1 MHGNITFEAN
11 FISWSLPKLPIHED
25 SGVHQNP
32 QYTGQ
37 HHFHPVVH
45 DHDYC
50 ERIVINVGG
59 LRYETQVRTLNQFPD
74 TLLGDPSRRIRYY
87 DPVRNEYYFD
97 RHRNCFEAIIYY
109 YQSGGRL
116 RRPVNVPLDIFSEE
130 IQFYELGELAITK
143 FREDEGFI
151 KEEEKPLP
159 TNDLQRKVWLLFEY
173 PESSQRARIVAII
186 SVFVI
191 LLSIVIFCLETL
203 PQFKHYKVFNTTANG
218 TKIEEDEV
226 PDVTDPF
233 FIVETLC
240 IIWFTFELLVR
251 FLACPSKYE
260 FAKDIMNMIDLV
272 AIIPYFITLA
282 TIVAEKE
289 EVIAP
294 KAPVAP
300 NKEGNNQ
307 AMSLAILRVIRLV
320 RVFRIFKLSRHS
332 KGLQILGRTLKASMR
347 ELGLLMFF
355 LFIGV
360 VLFSSTVYFAEAG
373 SPHSHFK
380 SIPDGFWWA
389 VVTMT
394 TVGYGDMT

>member
-1 MHGNITFEAN
+1 MRASSKKKKSPFQPMTFREKYG
-11 FISWSLPKLPIHED
+11 FSLNTQRAPSMP
-25 SGVHQNP
+25 
-32 QYTGQ
+32 
-37 HHFHPVVH
+37 
-45 DHDYC
+45 
-50 ERIVINVGG
+50 G
-59 LRYETQVRTLNQFPD
+59 LIFKQKDQSTFFTCNY
-74 TLLGDPSRRIRYY
+74 
-87 DPVRNEYYFD
+87 
-97 RHRNCFEAIIYY
+97 IIY
-109 YQSGGRL
+109 
-116 RRPVNVPLDIFSEE
+116 
-130 IQFYELGELAITK
+130 
-143 FREDEGFI
+143 
-151 KEEEKPLP
+151 
-159 TNDLQRKVWLLFEY
+159 
-173 PESSQRARIVAII
+173 RIVAII

-203 PQFKHYKVFNTTANG
+203 PEFKHYKVFNTTANG

-251 FLACPSKYE
+251 FLACPSKYV

-294 KAPVAP
+294 RAPVAP

-355 LFIGV
+355 LFIGKHFQQDFLHHTNSCFV
-360 VLFSSTVYFAEAG
+360 NMIGIKLILKVKMYVGKQSKKISVLDSSLVFVIFNFVIIKEPSSY
-373 SPHSHFK
+373 
-380 SIPDGFWWA
+380 
-389 VVTMT
+389 
-394 TVGYGDMT
+394 

>member
-1 MHGNITFEAN
+1 MSKNMIQYA
-11 FISWSLPKLPIHED
+11 LCKK
-25 SGVHQNP
+25 QNP
-32 QYTGQ
+32 
-37 HHFHPVVH
+37 
-45 DHDYC
+45 C
-50 ERIVINVGG
+50 
-59 LRYETQVRTLNQFPD
+59 
-74 TLLGDPSRRIRYY
+74 
-87 DPVRNEYYFD
+87 
-97 RHRNCFEAIIYY
+97 IIY
-109 YQSGGRL
+109 S
-116 RRPVNVPLDIFSEE
+116 
-130 IQFYELGELAITK
+130 
-143 FREDEGFI
+143 
-151 KEEEKPLP
+151 
-159 TNDLQRKVWLLFEY
+159 LF
-173 PESSQRARIVAII
+173 Q
-186 SVFVI
+186 
-191 LLSIVIFCLETL
+191 
-203 PQFKHYKVFNTTANG
+203 VFNTTANG

-251 FLACPSKYE
+251 FLACPSKYI

-294 KAPVAP
+294 RAPVAP

-355 LFIGV
+355 LFIGKKGSRSV
-360 VLFSSTVYFAEAG
+360 KLNAALSDEQPSSVYE
-373 SPHSHFK
+373 
-380 SIPDGFWWA
+380 
-389 VVTMT
+389 
-394 TVGYGDMT
+394 

>member
-1 MHGNITFEAN
+1 
-11 FISWSLPKLPIHED
+11 
-25 SGVHQNP
+25 
-32 QYTGQ
+32 
-37 HHFHPVVH
+37 
-45 DHDYC
+45 
-50 ERIVINVGG
+50 
-59 LRYETQVRTLNQFPD
+59 
-74 TLLGDPSRRIRYY
+74 
-87 DPVRNEYYFD
+87 
-97 RHRNCFEAIIYY
+97 
-109 YQSGGRL
+109 
-116 RRPVNVPLDIFSEE
+116 
-130 IQFYELGELAITK
+130 
-143 FREDEGFI
+143 
-151 KEEEKPLP
+151 
-159 TNDLQRKVWLLFEY
+159 
-173 PESSQRARIVAII
+173 
-186 SVFVI
+186 
-191 LLSIVIFCLETL
+191 
-203 PQFKHYKVFNTTANG
+203 VFNTTANG

-251 FLACPSKYE
+251 FLACPSKYV

-355 LFIGV
+355 LFIGKTFLPKFTNYTQLLV
-360 VLFSSTVYFAEAG
+360 YTLLIIFFTNHFSQLKIRKLFSVDENKNIFLPFG
-373 SPHSHFK
+373 
-380 SIPDGFWWA
+380 
-389 VVTMT
+389 
-394 TVGYGDMT
+394 

>member
-1 MHGNITFEAN
+1 M
-11 FISWSLPKLPIHED
+11 
-25 SGVHQNP
+25 
-32 QYTGQ
+32 
-37 HHFHPVVH
+37 
-45 DHDYC
+45 
-50 ERIVINVGG
+50 
-59 LRYETQVRTLNQFPD
+59 
-74 TLLGDPSRRIRYY
+74 
-87 DPVRNEYYFD
+87 
-97 RHRNCFEAIIYY
+97 
-109 YQSGGRL
+109 
-116 RRPVNVPLDIFSEE
+116 
-130 IQFYELGELAITK
+130 
-143 FREDEGFI
+143 
-151 KEEEKPLP
+151 
-159 TNDLQRKVWLLFEY
+159 
-173 PESSQRARIVAII
+173 
-186 SVFVI
+186 
-191 LLSIVIFCLETL
+191 IFCLETL
-203 PQFKHYKVFNTTANG
+203 PEFKHYKVFNTTANG

-251 FLACPSKYE
+251 FLACPSKYI

-355 LFIGV
+355 LFIGKTIQNDYERGCERSEHP
-360 VLFSSTVYFAEAG
+360 SSV
-373 SPHSHFK
+373 
-380 SIPDGFWWA
+380 
-389 VVTMT
+389 
-394 TVGYGDMT
+394 

>member
-1 MHGNITFEAN
+1 MVVAYLRATNDNN
-11 FISWSLPKLPIHED
+11 FCNKKRKDLEVILISS
-25 SGVHQNP
+25 
-32 QYTGQ
+32 
-37 HHFHPVVH
+37 
-45 DHDYC
+45 
-50 ERIVINVGG
+50 
-59 LRYETQVRTLNQFPD
+59 
-74 TLLGDPSRRIRYY
+74 
-87 DPVRNEYYFD
+87 YF
-97 RHRNCFEAIIYY
+97 
-109 YQSGGRL
+109 S
-116 RRPVNVPLDIFSEE
+116 
-130 IQFYELGELAITK
+130 
-143 FREDEGFI
+143 REDEGFI

-173 PESSQRARIVAII
+173 PESSQHARIVAII

-203 PQFKHYKVFNTTANG
+203 PEFKHYKVFNTTANG

-251 FLACPSKYE
+251 FLACPSKYV

-355 LFIGV
+355 LFIGK
-360 VLFSSTVYFAEAG
+360 THFA
-373 SPHSHFK
+373 
-380 SIPDGFWWA
+380 I
-389 VVTMT
+389 
-394 TVGYGDMT
+394 Y